1 MRRKNLLLS
10 GWGRFPSARTDAFR
24 PEKLSEVA
32 ACLRERDGPILARGA
47 GRSYGDQA
55 LNSTGAVV
63 LTERLD
69 RFLSLETE
77 GSAPTLTVEAG
88 ISLSAIQRLLIPR
101 GFMLPVSPGTGFA
114 TVGGAI
120 ANDIHGKNHDAD
132 GSFGAHV
139 ASIDLLTASG
149 DVRRLT
155 PDETPRE
162 FWATVGGAGLTGII
176 LAAALRLLK
185 LSSNAVALREERMP
199 DLAAFLNGLRAARA
213 AARFSV
219 GWIDALA
226 SGDSIGR
233 GILETADL
241 SADGVAVTTRKVK
254 AIPFDLPTFCLS
266 RPSVTLFNTAYY
278 HRVPRAGRQSLRSI
292 EAFLYP
298 LDALAQ
304 WNRLYG
310 KPGFSQ
316 FQAVL
321 PDDAAETGL
330 RALLNAVGQ
339 GGTASF
345 LAVLKT
351 LGAEGRGLLSFPRPG
366 FTLALDL
373 PRRAETGALL
383 ARLEAITLDHGGRMY
398 LAKDSALSAAG
409 FARMYPRLAE
419 FQAIAAEMDPAGRFA
434 SDQSRR
440 LSLRGA

>member
-1 MRRKNLLLS
+1 MRSKHLLLS
-10 GWGRFPSARTDAFR
+10 GWGRFPRAKTAAFR

-32 ACLRERDGPILARGA
+32 ASLRDSDGAILARGA

-55 LNSTGAVV
+55 LNSTGSVV

-69 RFLSLETE
+69 RLLNLETD
-77 GSAPTLTVEAG
+77 GTPTLTVEAG
-88 ISLSAIQRLLIPR
+88 ASLGTLQRLLIPR
-101 GFMLPVSPGTGFA
+101 GLMLPVSPGTGFA

-120 ANDIHGKNHDAD
+120 ANDVHGKNHDAD

-139 ASIDLLTASG
+139 AWIDLLTASG
-149 DVRRLT
+149 DVRRLN
-155 PDETPRE
+155 PEETPRE

-185 LSSNAVALREERMP
+185 IPSNAVASREERMP
-199 DLAAFLNGLRAARA
+199 DLAAFLNGLRAARTGS
-213 AARFSV
+213 RFSV

-226 SGDSIGR
+226 SGDRIGR

-241 SADGVAVTTRKVK
+241 SAEGVAVAAQKAK
-254 AIPFDLPTFCLS
+254 AIPLDLPSFCLS
-266 RPSVTLFNTAYY
+266 RPSVKLFNALYY
-278 HRVPRAGRQSLRSI
+278 HRIPRKGRQSLRAI
-292 EAFLYP
+292 EEFLYP
-298 LDALAQ
+298 LDAVRQ

-321 PDDAAETGL
+321 PDEAAETGL
-330 RALLNAVGQ
+330 RALLSAVSH
-339 GGTASF
+339 GGPASF

-351 LGAEGRGLLSFPRPG
+351 LGTEGQGLLSFPQPG

-383 ARLEAITLDHGGRMY
+383 ARLEAITLDHGGRIY

-409 FARMYPRLAE
+409 FARMYPRLAD
-419 FQAIAAEMDPAGRFA
+419 FQAIAAEMDPEGRFA

-440 LSLRGA
+440 LNLRGA

>member
-1 MRRKNLLLS
+1 MRSKSLALS
-10 GWGRFPSARTDAFR
+10 GWGRFPQAKTAAFR
-24 PEKLSEVA
+24 PERMSEVA
-32 ACLRERDGPILARGA
+32 ACLKSDGAILARGA

-55 LNSTGAVV
+55 LNSAGAVI

-69 RFLSLETE
+69 RFLGLET
-77 GSAPTLTVEAG
+77 ADTPLLTVEAG
-88 ISLSAIQRLLIPR
+88 VSLGAIQRLLIPR
-101 GFMLPVSPGTGFA
+101 GFMLPVTPGTGFA

-120 ANDIHGKNHDAD
+120 ANDVHGKNHDAD
-132 GSFGAHV
+132 GSFGAHI
-139 ASIDLLTASG
+139 AWIDLLTAAG
-149 DVRRLT
+149 EMRRLT

-176 LAAALRLLK
+176 LAASLRLLK
-185 LSSNAVALREERMP
+185 IPSNAVSLREERMP
-199 DLAAFLNGLRAARA
+199 DLAAFLNGLRAARTS
-213 AARFSV
+213 ARFSV

-226 SGDSIGR
+226 TGDRIGR

-241 SADGVAVTTRKVK
+241 SPEGVAAKPRKAK
-254 AIPFDLPTFCLS
+254 AIPINLPKFCLS
-266 RPSVTLFNTAYY
+266 RTNVKLFNAAYY
-278 HRVPRAGRQSLRSI
+278 HRIPRRGRQGLRAI
-292 EAFLYP
+292 DEFLYP

-316 FQAVL
+316 FQAVI
-321 PDDAAETGL
+321 PDAAAESGL
-330 RALLNAVGQ
+330 RALLNAVNQ

-351 LGAEGRGLLSFPRPG
+351 LGAEGQGLLSFPQPG

-383 ARLEAITLDHGGRMY
+383 ERLEAITLDHGGRIY

-419 FQAIAAEMDPAGRFA
+419 FQQIAAEMDPEGKFA

-440 LSLRGA
+440 LALRGA